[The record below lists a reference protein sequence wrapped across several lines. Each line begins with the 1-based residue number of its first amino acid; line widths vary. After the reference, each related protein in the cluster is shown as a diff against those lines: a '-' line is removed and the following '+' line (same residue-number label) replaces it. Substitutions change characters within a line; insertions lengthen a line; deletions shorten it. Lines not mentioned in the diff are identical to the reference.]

1 MNILLVDDE
10 ERSRINLA
18 DFLQKLGH
26 QVLQSSSAAQ
36 ALQILENS
44 PADLLL
50 TDNRM
55 PGMSGMDLM
64 RKAAEIP
71 NCRDIAMVMFTAY
84 GDMDCSISAL
94 RAGAFDFLLKP
105 LNIEELV
112 KTLQRVENKLGIDNT
127 ATYPEM
133 PVHTSQDEASEPSD
147 EPIHTC
153 SQQYGRYG
161 EMMVY
166 SRVMRKVMA
175 LSRKLHANRNIPVLI
190 EGETGTG
197 KELVARYIHYGDES
211 IDTPF
216 VAINCAAIPETLF
229 ESELLGYEGGSF
241 SGSHLRGSKGK
252 VDLAQG
258 GTLFLDEISEIPLNL
273 QAKLLRLIQ
282 EKEYYR
288 VGGLTLLKSDIRII
302 GASNQN
308 LKTAV
313 DNGLFRQD
321 LYYRLKVGS
330 IYLPPLRD
338 RKEIV
343 LPVANKLLQKFSNLN
358 GKSFR
363 GFTPEAARMLI
374 DYCWPG
380 NIRELRNLIEWVV
393 LSEDAPVVDSQHL
406 AIITDN
412 NSCWEE
418 QDPVHQR
425 EASFESLPE
434 GLPLNEISNVIIQ
447 RALAKNGGNKAA
459 TARYLG
465 ISRSALYKRLGA
477 VGMSPTQ

>member
-1 MNILLVDDE
+1 MKILLVDDE

-18 DFLQKLGH
+18 DFLGKLGH
-26 QVLQSSSAAQ
+26 LVIQSGSGTG
-36 ALQILENS
+36 ALQILNDS

-55 PGMSGMDLM
+55 PGMSGLELM
-64 RKAAEIP
+64 RQAMELPDCHDMK
-71 NCRDIAMVMFTAY
+71 MVMFTAY
-84 GDMDCSISAL
+84 GDMDSSISAL
-94 RAGAFDFLLKP
+94 RAGAFDYLLKP

-112 KTLQRVENKLGIDNT
+112 KTIQRLEHRIGMNGAISPAAFIDSSEEGDLDT
-127 ATYPEM
+127 APES
-133 PVHTSQDEASEPSD
+133 PQEYS
-147 EPIHTC
+147 
-153 SQQYGRYG
+153 QYGRYG

-166 SRVMRKVMA
+166 SRALRKVMTLA
-175 LSRKLHANRNIPVLI
+175 RKLHLNRNVPVLI

-197 KELVARYIHYGDES
+197 KELVASYIHYGD
-211 IDTPF
+211 DNTPAPF
-216 VAINCAAIPETLF
+216 IAINCAAIPDSLF
-229 ESELLGYEGGSF
+229 ESELMGYEGGSF
-241 SGSHLRGSKGK
+241 SGSHIRGSKGK
-252 VDLAQG
+252 IDLAQG

-288 VGGLTLLKSDIRII
+288 VGGLSLIKSDVRII

-313 DNGLFRQD
+313 ERGCFRQD

-330 IYLPPLRD
+330 IYLPPLRE
-338 RKEIV
+338 RREII
-343 LPVANKLLQKFSNLN
+343 LPVANKFLQKFSSQN

-363 GFTPEAARMLI
+363 GFTPEAARILNN
-374 DYCWPG
+374 YRWPG
-380 NIRELRNLIEWVV
+380 NIRELRNLIEWIVV
-393 LSEDAPVVDSQHL
+393 SEDVQVVDSQHL

-412 NSCWEE
+412 DHWWQEK
-418 QDPVHQR
+418 DPIQER
-425 EASFESLPE
+425 EASFDSITE

-465 ISRSALYKRLGA
+465 ISRSALYKRLG
-477 VGMSPTQ
+477 QLE